1 MSNPRWRGVARGI
14 WRCAVLLAC
23 SAEALANTPPH
34 GDHAAP
40 AAKTGPA
47 AVESEVQAL
56 VRRHRAAQ
64 RAVLKEQLCLVTRGC
79 ATDEGRLLDAM
90 AAVKQVSQA
99 LADRA
104 HAGDSEAAYQRGL
117 IGLAAAETHSRRSW
131 AETDAQFPGTTAV
144 LRRRWAQETSTA
156 ESFLSLAAAA
166 GHASACQ
173 TLAEHLASRVPQ
185 PEPLLVSRLFRCA
198 VNGFSAQG
206 LREAAI
212 GAFVKMR
219 ETCGPGDPLLIEAHS
234 MIYRDKPPERAWRR
248 VEPAEALDLR
258 NKAAP

>member
-1 MSNPRWRGVARGI
+1 MSAAASRGGAGRF
-14 WRCAVLLAC
+14 WCCAALLAC
-23 SAEALANTPPH
+23 STAASANAPSH
-34 GDHAAP
+34 VDHP
-40 AAKTGPA
+40 ARGAKARPV
-47 AVESEVQAL
+47 AVETEVQAL
-56 VRRHRAAQ
+56 VRRHAAAQ
-64 RAVLKEQLCLVTRGC
+64 RVVLTEQLCLLKRGC

-117 IGLAAAETHSRRSW
+117 IGLAAAETHSKRSW

-144 LRRRWAQETSTA
+144 LRRRWAQETASA

-166 GHASACQ
+166 GHASACL
-173 TLAEHLASRVPQ
+173 TLADHLAARVPQ
-185 PEPLLVSRLFRCA
+185 PEPVLVSRLFRCA

-206 LREAAI
+206 QREAAI

-219 ETCGPGDPLLIEAHS
+219 EAGGPGDPLLVEAHS
-234 MIYRDKPPERAWRR
+234 MIYRDKPPERAWRQ
-248 VEPAEALDLR
+248 VEPAQALELR